1 MCSIDDF
8 KEKFDIDELPEEE
21 QDYYQTMGGFVTSLF
36 GYIPKKG
43 ETVEWDDF
51 TFEISRLDKYRVDKI
66 ICTQKEEEPPSE
78 PDD

>member
-1 MCSIDDF
+1 MTSRKNLILMSCLRKNRTITR
-8 KEKFDIDELPEEE
+8 PW
-21 QDYYQTMGGFVTSLF
+21 GGFVTSLF

-66 ICTQKEEEPPSE
+66 ICTQKEEQPQPESE
-78 PDD
+78 D